1 MFEFFLFINPIGIY
15 CYDIEK
21 QIQDAI
27 NELGVEACYHFIPI
41 TSMNVI
47 QDDIM
52 RRRKDAQKVIDIT
65 RYTIAT
71 NRALQDYHA
80 IKLAYGNKKAR
91 KFIFALQQKLSND
104 CSLYCADMP
113 TIVAKEIGLNPK
125 NINAAKNG
133 NYIDDSIKQDLKLAE
148 QWNVVST
155 PTTVIFNEDE
165 EGSGMLLEGSLDY
178 KELIDL
184 LSSKPERKTLFPDIF
199 ADKHLRLV

>member
-1 MFEFFLFINPIGIY
+1 MFEIFLFINPIGIY

-27 NELGVEACYHFIPI
+27 SELGVEACYHFIPI
-41 TSMNVI
+41 TSVNVI
-47 QDDIM
+47 KDDII

-65 RYTIAT
+65 RYTMAT

-91 KFIFALQQKLSND
+91 KFVFALQQKLSDD
-104 CSLYCADMP
+104 CSLYSANMP
-113 TIVAKEIGLNPK
+113 FEVAKEIGLNPK

-133 NYIDDSIKQDLKLAE
+133 DYIDDSIKQDLKLAE
-148 QWNVVST
+148 QWNITST

-165 EGSGMLLEGSLDY
+165 EGSGMLLEGTLDHD
-178 KELIDL
+178 ELIKL
-184 LSSKPERKTLFPDIF
+184 LDPAPEKKNILPDIF
-199 ADKHLRLV
+199 ANKHLRLI

>member
-1 MFEFFLFINPIGIY
+1 MFEIFLFINPIGIY

-21 QIQDAI
+21 QIQDTI
-27 NELGVEACYHFIPI
+27 SELGVEACYHFIPI
-41 TSMNVI
+41 TSVNVI
-47 QDDIM
+47 QDDII

-65 RYTIAT
+65 RYTMAT

-91 KFIFALQQKLSND
+91 KFIFALQQKLSDD
-104 CSLYCADMP
+104 CSLYSVNMP
-113 TIVAKEIGLNPK
+113 IQVAQEIGLNPK

-148 QWNVVST
+148 QWNVIST

-165 EGSGMLLEGSLDY
+165 DGSGMLLEGTLDHN
-178 KELIDL
+178 ELIDL
-184 LSSKPERKTLFPDIF
+184 LDPIPEKKSILPDIF
-199 ADKHLRLV
+199 AGKHLRLI